1 MISVITPF
9 YNEEQVIHK
18 FFSRLI
24 PILNSLNHP
33 YEIVCVN
40 DGSNDATLSILIEY
54 ATHSSNVKVIDL
66 SRNFGK
72 EAALTAALS
81 NSRGDAVIPMDCD
94 LQDPPELIPK
104 MVQLWNEGAEVV
116 LARRVDRS
124 SDSWIKRTSAALF
137 YKLHNNMSNS
147 PIPENVGDFRLMDR
161 AVIDVVCSMPER
173 CRFMKGVFAWAGFTT
188 TTIDY
193 VRESRE
199 AGNTKFNGW
208 KLWNFALE
216 GITSFSTAPLRVW
229 LYLGMVISFF
239 SFFYACTII
248 IKTLYLGVQLPGYAS
263 VMASIL
269 FLGGIQLI
277 GIGVLGEYVGRTYIE
292 TKSRPLYVIRK
303 IYNTGI

>member
-18 FFSRLI
+18 FFSRVI
-24 PILNSLNHP
+24 PILESLNRP

-40 DGSNDATLSILIEY
+40 DGSNDATLSMLIEY
-54 ATHSSNVKVIDL
+54 AAQSSNIKVIDL

-81 NSRGDAVIPMDCD
+81 NASGNAVIPIDSD

-104 MVQLWNEGAEVV
+104 MVQLWNEGAEIV
-116 LARRVDRS
+116 LARRIDRS
-124 SDSWIKRTSAALF
+124 SDSWLKRTSAALF

-161 AVIDVVCSMPER
+161 AVTDVVCSMPER

-188 TTIDY
+188 ITIDY
-193 VRESRE
+193 IRESRQ

-229 LYLGMVISFF
+229 LYLGIVISFI

-248 IKTLYLGVQLPGYAS
+248 IKTIYLGVQLPGYAS

-292 TKSRPLYVIRK
+292 TKSRPIYVIRK
-303 IYNTGI
+303 IYNKGN